1 MDLLLLCLLGGER
14 SLVLGESSSDGARLL
29 GAEIE
34 RRVLLALVEQSE
46 LRTLVG
52 VYDGEDAS
60 NALPDI
66 MDAGELGGGSS
77 GNFASPQAD
86 QFPSISVST
95 SVLPICSKIG
105 NPRFQLLQLGAQ
117 ILLRLVPQLGGLLR
131 RL

>member
-1 MDLLLLCLLGGER
+1 M
-14 SLVLGESSSDGARLL
+14 LGESSSDGARLL